1 MARNNEKNT
10 VAMEFTESVKR
21 NNRRD
26 RITQASSVIIVIALV
41 ILFSATNSSFLTL
54 NNIQT
59 ILSQIATPLVLAI
72 GLTFVVLTG
81 SIDLSIDG
89 TMGLA
94 GTCVGFLVA
103 NNQNDLN
110 LGVLGVILAMMI
122 GAVSGLF
129 IGLVYV
135 KGRIPSFMVS
145 YGVSSVCTG
154 IACSINGAM
163 PATITDP
170 IFRGL
175 ALSRFLGLPY
185 VTWIALVLLV
195 VAYIIQERTPFG
207 RYLYAIGINEKIP
220 KSAGVNVEKIK
231 IEAFIWSGIC
241 IGLAGVLGAARLGYG
256 TQLIGR
262 GNQFPTLTAVVV
274 GGTLF
279 SGGKGGVI
287 NSLFG
292 VLIVTIL
299 NNGLILWGVT
309 PEMQQ
314 GVQGLIIVVAIALTI
329 MRNRKLIAK

>member
-1 MARNNEKNT
+1 MRFLSFLISGLSLGSIYA
-10 VAMEFTESVKR
+10 
-21 NNRRD
+21 
-26 RITQASSVIIVIALV
+26 IIALGYTMVYGIAKMLNFAHGDV
-41 ILFSATNSSFLTL
+41 IMVGSYICFFAMMRYNLP
-54 NNIQT
+54 
-59 ILSQIATPLVLAI
+59 PLV
-72 GLTFVVLTG
+72 
-81 SIDLSIDG
+81 
-89 TMGLA
+89 
-94 GTCVGFLVA
+94 
-103 NNQNDLN
+103 
-110 LGVLGVILAMMI
+110 GVILAMMI

-185 VTWIALVLLV
+185 VTWIALALLV